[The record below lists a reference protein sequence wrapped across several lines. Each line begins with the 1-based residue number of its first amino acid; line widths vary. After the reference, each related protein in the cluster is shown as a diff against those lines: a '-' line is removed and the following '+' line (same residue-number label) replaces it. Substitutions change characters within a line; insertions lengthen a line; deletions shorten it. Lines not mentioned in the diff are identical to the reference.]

1 MRLGKKLESS
11 HQKQAFSTGYKD
23 KVRELVEL
31 LKQGFDMLSF
41 VSLKIIRLNKEKE
54 LVKRN

>member
-11 HQKQAFSTGYKD
+11 HQKQSFSTDYKD

>member
-1 MRLGKKLESS
+1 MKLGKKLELS
-11 HQKQAFSTGYKD
+11 HQKQNFSTDYKG

-31 LKQGFDMLSF
+31 FKQGLDMLSF

>member
-1 MRLGKKLESS
+1 M
-11 HQKQAFSTGYKD
+11 
-23 KVRELVEL
+23 